1 MASWT
6 AFATLAPAASCEG
19 MRGKGVRGR
28 GFYKWVAPYLSPL
41 RSLLRERPFV
51 GLLFGLR
58 SGHSI
63 PFLNS
68 PDQLIL
74 LAGDSFS
81 VIVGEF
87 SPALAGRAG
96 EPLPLAFDLV
106 PIHVLSFTFRFP
118 GVTHTGARLPPYEF
132 EKFMRRRW
140 GEPDPSGLFA
150 RRNVHSRRQIL
161 HLRALS
167 CGLSPRRGGLRG
179 LARLVHR
186 HKPRHFH
193 KEEHYV
199 AKNTS
204 VIGIYEDRTT
214 VSDVIDVLHKAG
226 YRAADISVLSS
237 ENQGSKD
244 FAHEKHTKAPAGA
257 GIGAAVGAVV
267 GAALAWFVSNQTVTI
282 TGLGPLV
289 AAGPLLAALAGAGAG
304 GALGWI
310 VGLLAGLRLTEYVAK
325 RYAGRIRRGGI
336 LLSVHCDS
344 PEWCD
349 RAKKTLKDTGARDIS
364 SASEAAADYGTTDK
378 PMERPPRLITNRG
391 EAPAQQP
398 TEYVV
403 HETKQ

>member
-19 MRGKGVRGR
+19 DARQGCPWTGVLQVG
-28 GFYKWVAPYLSPL
+28 GAVPFAL

-58 SGHSI
+58 FGHSI
-63 PFLNS
+63 PLLNS

-74 LAGDSFS
+74 LAGDSFP

-96 EPLPLAFDLV
+96 EPLPPAFDLV
-106 PIHVLSFTFRFP
+106 PIHVLSFTSRFP
-118 GVTHTGARLPPYEF
+118 GVTQTGARLPPYEF

-140 GEPDPSGLFA
+140 REPAHPVSSRGEMCIPEGRLCTYG
-150 RRNVHSRRQIL
+150 RY
-161 HLRALS
+161 RAV
-167 CGLSPRRGGLRG
+167 LSPRRGGLGG

-244 FAHEKHTKAPAGA
+244 RTEERR
-257 GIGAAVGAVV
+257 VGKECR
-267 GAALAWFVSNQTVTI
+267 S
-282 TGLGPLV
+282 
-289 AAGPLLAALAGAGAG
+289 
-304 GALGWI
+304 
-310 VGLLAGLRLTEYVAK
+310 R
-325 RYAGRIRRGGI
+325 
-336 LLSVHCDS
+336 
-344 PEWCD
+344 
-349 RAKKTLKDTGARDIS
+349 
-364 SASEAAADYGTTDK
+364 
-378 PMERPPRLITNRG
+378 
-391 EAPAQQP
+391 
-398 TEYVV
+398 
-403 HETKQ
+403 